1 MSPLF
6 LMARAKQLR
15 TSNTI
20 PPEIRP
26 RVIQVM
32 DSLGGDDFAYF
43 NIDPKS
49 IKIGSDRAKIKFYMK
64 VLVNSSS
71 REVATNSVAG
81 ELTKRRVGYTV
92 NGNQINIQVNEG
104 DANDIIRLDIKPH
117 GGGSG
122 GGSDVTA
129 KAESGQALFAALR
142 WSRSTDF
149 APDELISE
157 ADLDSVLA
165 NCSIHGTGKNMTVN
179 TVLQVDTQW
188 IRSHKMGANLLYNKY
203 SSKNYQF
210 HRGSPEVKKIEA
222 AWKKCNIANNRYFSD
237 INKWN
242 PADIWLM
249 TNEFVANQLSTLE
262 EATTLETLN
271 AKLQKYYDSGDC
283 IGVSLKQITQ
293 GTGNWDLINNQGSLK
308 DIDKVQF
315 RGIHG
320 TYDSIDFYIKWGVGG
335 KDDIQFRN
343 TAGDKKLQWQGEIK
357 GVSAAQ
363 GKVGGGILDGI
374 LDKLGHTMIGVKNQH
389 QRLKNATNPNSRQHA
404 QGMSKTIYDKAKVH
418 KLSGFKDDV
427 NLISEIANESH
438 SWRYSNYINYKLLDL
453 VKSMS
458 EEQKHKFVQAVY
470 FYAASQSDL
479 SSIHAKIK

>member
-1 MSPLF
+1 VRLTADNRIVCHHDKDTS
-6 LMARAKQLR
+6 R
-15 TSNTI
+15 TTG
-20 PPEIRP
+20 
-26 RVIQVM
+26 Q
-32 DSLGGDDFAYF
+32 
-43 NIDPKS
+43 PK
-49 IKIGSDRAKIKFYMK
+49 
-64 VLVNSSS
+64 
-71 REVATNSVAG
+71 
-81 ELTKRRVGYTV
+81 
-92 NGNQINIQVNEG
+92 
-104 DANDIIRLDIKPH
+104 
-117 GGGSG
+117 
-122 GGSDVTA
+122 
-129 KAESGQALFAALR
+129 
-142 WSRSTDF
+142 
-149 APDELISE
+149 LISE
-157 ADLDSVLA
+157 TTLQDLKSLECGSWLGKQWSNERIPELWEVIELLP
-165 NCSIHGTGKNMTVN
+165 IHMELFIEVKTRKEIVEQLLEEIQKAKNPEKITVISFYPEVIETIKEN
-179 TVLQVDTQW
+179 SKD
-188 IRSHKMGANLLYNKY
+188 IKCNLLVAFEYRDISTNEIIK
-203 SSKNYQF
+203 Q
-210 HRGSPEVKKIEA
+210 VKKIEA

>member
-1 MSPLF
+1 
-6 LMARAKQLR
+6 MALSSSDAFIVLNELLQDYDTELLKATERL
-15 TSNTI
+15 T
-20 PPEIRP
+20 E
-26 RVIQVM
+26 
-32 DSLGGDDFAYF
+32 
-43 NIDPKS
+43 
-49 IKIGSDRAKIKFYMK
+49 IKIITKERSEVRDALEKLLASKKIPY
-64 VLVNSSS
+64 
-71 REVATNSVAG
+71 G
-81 ELTKRRVGYTV
+81 ELTRNVGSFGGTEIETV
-92 NGNQINIQVNEG
+92 DEK
-104 DANDIIRLDIKPH
+104 IRLIYKQK
-117 GGGSG
+117 GNTGSG
-122 GGSDVTA
+122 GGAEATRLTESAQCVYAAIAFGLRRHITSNDVTSANVNAYGKEFITDEKIEKILNDLNDVWIASCVLGA
-129 KAESGQALFAALR
+129 KKLWDKFK
-142 WSRSTDF
+142 
-149 APDELISE
+149 
-157 ADLDSVLA
+157 
-165 NCSIHGTGKNMTVN
+165 NKGTYTFN
-179 TVLQVDTQW
+179 
-188 IRSHKMGANLLYNKY
+188 
-203 SSKNYQF
+203 
-210 HRGSPEVKKIEA
+210 RGSAAVNKIEGNFKRVKKNE
-222 AWKKCNIANNRYFSD
+222 KVRMD

-374 LDKLGHTMIGVKNQH
+374 LNKLGHTMIGVKNQH